1 MTTTFIYNKKH
12 FRNHIIGL
20 LTRGDDISEDIKYTK
35 ELLDNISGVSKA
47 CKERAIKIVR
57 RFYNGQE
64 WWLTD
69 EAKELT
75 MLWRCYRLKLANLYN
90 PQTVSEYS
98 YERLADAESD
108 LENGIINEQKYID
121 RCNHIK
127 KRKEEDEAL
136 LDACACKT
144 ISSMNVNE
152 EGQVCLTVIC
162 LPHDF
167 NATATVL

>member
-1 MTTTFIYNKKH
+1 MTTTFIYNQEH
-12 FRNHIIGL
+12 FRNHIIGFS
-20 LTRGDDISEDIKYTK
+20 GDDISQEIKYTK
-35 ELLDNISGVSKA
+35 ELLDTISGASKA
-47 CKERAIKIVR
+47 CKERAIKIIR
-57 RFYNGQE
+57 RFHNGQE

-75 MLWRCYRLKLANLYN
+75 MLWRCYRLKLANLYD

-98 YERLADAESD
+98 YERLADAEAD
-108 LENGIINEQKYID
+108 LEKGIINEQKYID

-144 ISSMNVNE
+144 ISSMSVDE
-152 EGQVCLTVIC
+152 TGQVCLTIIC